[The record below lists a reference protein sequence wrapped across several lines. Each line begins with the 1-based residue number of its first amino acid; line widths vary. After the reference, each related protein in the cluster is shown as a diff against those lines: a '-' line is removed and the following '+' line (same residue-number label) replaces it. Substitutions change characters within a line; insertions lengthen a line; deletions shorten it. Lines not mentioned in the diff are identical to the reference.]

1 MSDSQTRGTILIVD
15 DTLANLVLLSDML
28 SSAGY
33 NVRPAVN
40 GHLALQSANAD
51 PPDMILLDVNMPE
64 MNGFE
69 VCRRLKSDAA
79 LKSIPVLFISALTD
93 TADKV
98 EAFQVGGVDYITKP
112 FQIEEVLARVKT
124 HLQNRRYQ
132 SALIQKSKML
142 QSTLDDLKKAQSS
155 LIQAEKMASLGVLTA
170 GIAHEINNPINYIKT
185 SVYALK
191 KDIQDIRRLFD
202 AFDEP
207 NDDLT
212 VETLNARLA
221 KLKTAIDYDVV
232 VREIPE
238 LMDNITM
245 GVERAE
251 AVVNSLRTYSRPD
264 GDKKI
269 PLKLEELVETALVLL
284 ENRYKKKVE
293 IQKEYAD
300 LPRVSAQSGRLLQVL
315 INVIGNAIDAVT
327 EDDKKPSALI
337 KLITTTENS
346 DNAEYAVVRVVDN
359 GPGISDAVADK
370 IFDPFFT
377 TKQVARGVGLGMA
390 ISYGIIRDHDGR
402 IDVESGSKEGA
413 TVSILIPFE
422 GKTL

>member
-170 GIAHEINNPINYIKT
+170 GIAHEINNPINYTKT

-264 GDKKI
+264 DDKKI